1 MAEIKIRIAVSDPA
15 GVMAAFDQIQVHR
28 SKTGKFG
35 VYEEITTPNPPVQ
48 AKNRIILEAGKLTYC
63 FIDDCGD
70 FLYFYKT
77 RFFNSTSL
85 AVSAFS
91 EPIQGDADSALD
103 VISVEDLQTNFLF
116 GVDLTDD
123 AGQPYPDSL
132 FEFYIK
138 SAVSYLEQ
146 ALDLPIRPTRY
157 VEEHDYVAEE
167 FRQNMAF
174 FLDHYPV
181 ISVDEVKMVLPG
193 GGEQV
198 FDPSWVK
205 LQKEFGQLNLV
216 PGLGNANVPLLGVS
230 GAYHPF
236 YRNSRFLPNVFAIKY
251 TAGFLSGCEGG
262 RGVPDNIKE
271 LAGKIASY
279 GPLNI
284 AGDLVA
290 GAGLASTSLSID
302 GLSQGITTTNSSTN
316 AGYGARLLQYRKEVK
331 EQIPVIRNYYKGA
344 RLHVA

>member
-1 MAEIKIRIAVSDPA
+1 MAEIKVRIAVSDPA
-15 GVMAAFDQIQVHR
+15 GVIAVYDQIQVHR
-28 SKTGKFG
+28 STTGKSG
-35 VYEEITTPNPPVQ
+35 PYNEITTPIPPASADARLTLV
-48 AKNRIILEAGKLTYC
+48 AGKTTYC
-63 FIDDCGD
+63 FTDQCGD
-70 FLYFYKT
+70 FSYFYKT
-77 RFFNSTSL
+77 RFFNSVTL
-85 AVSAFS
+85 VVSQFS

-138 SAVSYLEQ
+138 SSVSYLEQ

-157 VEEHDYVAEE
+157 VEEHDYVAED
-167 FRQNMAF
+167 FRQSMAF

-181 ISVDEVKMVLPG
+181 VSVDEVKLMLPG
-193 GGEQV
+193 GGGEV
-198 FDPSWVK
+198 LDPAWFK
-205 LQKEFGQLNLV
+205 LQKEFGHLNLI
-216 PGLGNANVPLLGVS
+216 PGLGGANVPSLGVS

-251 TAGFLSGCEGG
+251 TAGFLGGCEGG

-290 GAGLASTSLSID
+290 GAGVASTSLSID